1 MSSHDPHTLWS
12 LWQRGKMTG
21 DMATGHIIQ
30 NLLKQQNA
38 QGATNL
44 SLVQLQDRV
53 KTQQAA
59 VETLQGDV
67 DTLRGEMERL
77 QATVARL
84 ETANERLMAQSGL
97 TPDPPE
103 AGQSAQTG

>member
-1 MSSHDPHTLWS
+1 MVA
-12 LWQRGKMTG
+12 GE
-21 DMATGHIIQ
+21 MAIGHIIQ

-38 QGATNL
+38 QAATNL

-59 VETLQGDV
+59 VETLRSEV
-67 DTLRGEMERL
+67 DTLRGDIKRL
-77 QATVARL
+77 QVTVARL

-97 TPDPPE
+97 TPDVPDE
-103 AGQSAQTG
+103 RQSAQTG